1 MAPTLRG
8 QNVIRQSVNSDAN
21 RRVGLPITKWT
32 NGIEPVAFLD
42 TRWAACGNLVFSDR
56 AVAEIFEHPCS
67 PNVSTCIGLSLS

>member
-21 RRVGLPITKWT
+21 RRKGFPITKWT
-32 NGIEPVAFLD
+32 DGTEPVAFLD
-42 TRWAACGNLVFSDR
+42 TKCGNFVFSDR

-67 PNVSTCIGLSLS
+67 PNVSTCIGLLLS